1 MKPPG
6 AAPNQYASEI
16 TWSAVQSREHARTMK
31 LIIDTDQN
39 DLFVDSEQRSL
50 PLYSDEA
57 FDLLSRL
64 WLKVGWNQKY
74 IYTFTWLGRPIIQ
87 LPDDM
92 LRIQEVLYRVK
103 PSVLIET
110 GVAHGG
116 SLVFYASVFAAMGHG
131 RVIGVDIDIRPA
143 NQAEIEQHELS
154 KYITLIQ
161 GDSVS
166 AETVKAVAAQLR
178 PTDSVLVVLDSN
190 HTSEH
195 VVRELEVFGQ
205 LVTPNSYIVVADG
218 IMKDVHDAPR
228 GKREWWENN
237 PAAAV
242 QQFVARHPEFR
253 LDRPKWSFNES
264 TLSKSV
270 THWPHAYLRRC

>member
-1 MKPPG
+1 
-6 AAPNQYASEI
+6 
-16 TWSAVQSREHARTMK
+16 MK

-39 DLFVDSEQRSL
+39 YLVVGSEGCSL

-92 LRIQEVLYRVK
+92 LRIQEVLYRIK

-116 SLVFYASVFAAMGHG
+116 SLVFYASVFAAIGHG
-131 RVIGVDIDIRPA
+131 RVIGVDIDIRSA
-143 NQAEIEQHELS
+143 NRAAIEQHELS
-154 KYITLIQ
+154 RYITLIQ

-166 AETVKAVAAQLR
+166 AETAKAVAAQLR
-178 PTDSVLVVLDSN
+178 PTDSVFVVLDSN

-195 VVRELEVFGQ
+195 VGQELEIFGQ

-218 IMKDVHDAPR
+218 IMKDVHDTPR

-264 TLSKSV
+264 TLSESV
-270 THWPHAYLRRC
+270 THWPHAYLRRS

>member
-1 MKPPG
+1 
-6 AAPNQYASEI
+6 
-16 TWSAVQSREHARTMK
+16 MK
-31 LIIDTDQN
+31 LIIDTDQS
-39 DLFVDSEQRSL
+39 DLFVESERRSL

-57 FDLLSRL
+57 FNLLSHL

-87 LPDDM
+87 LPDDL
-92 LRIQEVLYRVK
+92 LRIQEVLYRLK

-143 NQAEIEQHELS
+143 NRAAIEQHELS

-166 AETVKAVAAQLR
+166 SETAKAVAAQLR
-178 PTDSVLVVLDSN
+178 PTDSVFVVLDSN

-195 VVRELEVFGQ
+195 VGLELEIFGQ

-218 IMKDVHDAPR
+218 IMKDVHDTPR

-264 TLSKSV
+264 TLSESV
-270 THWPHAYLRRC
+270 THWPHAYLRRS

>member
-1 MKPPG
+1 
-6 AAPNQYASEI
+6 
-16 TWSAVQSREHARTMK
+16 MK

-39 DLFVDSEQRSL
+39 DLFVESERRSL

-57 FDLLSRL
+57 FNLLSRL

-131 RVIGVDIDIRPA
+131 RVIGVDIDIRPTNRA
-143 NQAEIEQHELS
+143 AIEQHELS

-166 AETVKAVAAQLR
+166 AETAKAVAAQLR
-178 PTDSVLVVLDSN
+178 PTDSVFVVLDSN

-253 LDRPKWSFNES
+253 LDCPKWSFNES
-264 TLSKSV
+264 TLSESV
-270 THWPHAYLRRC
+270 THWPHAYLRRS

>member
-1 MKPPG
+1 
-6 AAPNQYASEI
+6 
-16 TWSAVQSREHARTMK
+16 MK
-31 LIIDTDQN
+31 LIIDTDQS
-39 DLFVDSEQRSL
+39 DLFVESERRSL

-57 FDLLSRL
+57 FNLLSHL

-87 LPDDM
+87 LPDDL
-92 LRIQEVLYRVK
+92 LRIQEVLYRLM

-143 NQAEIEQHELS
+143 NRAAIEQHELS

-166 AETVKAVAAQLR
+166 SETAKAVAAQLR
-178 PTDSVLVVLDSN
+178 PTDSVFVVLDSN

-195 VVRELEVFGQ
+195 VGLELEIFGQ

-218 IMKDVHDAPR
+218 IMKDVHDTPR

-264 TLSKSV
+264 TLSESV
-270 THWPHAYLRRC
+270 THWPHAYLRRS